1 MQDGERYILHV
12 VGYFIFA
19 NDNALKVLPTL
30 FSDIT
35 KRMEGWGDTGKINP
49 FDDVYK
55 FVFQMT
61 VRMATCKELAEDWAA
76 IDRLFGLYWKLEKSA
91 TMVGLLLPWLPSKA
105 RRDKKQ
111 ATADMYSML
120 SGYVDSRRSVQETGS
135 DAIDLLIEKGDNN
148 TDIIG
153 VSRFGFRI
161 FRVIEPLSFSSFLRS
176 FLRVLS
182 TQELFVSVS

>member
-1 MQDGERYILHV
+1 MQDGEQYILHV
-12 VGYFIFA
+12 VHYFFFA

-153 VSRFGFRI
+153 VS
-161 FRVIEPLSFSSFLRS
+161 
-176 FLRVLS
+176 
-182 TQELFVSVS
+182 